1 MNKTK
6 VYEEYIGHMTIV
18 TAAAFCNC
26 GMTFME
32 AVQCRPLELYSA
44 QCV

>member
-1 MNKTK
+1 MSKTE
-6 VYEEYIGHMTIV
+6 VHEEYIGNLTV
-18 TAAAFCNC
+18 FAAVAFYNC

-32 AVQCRPLELYSA
+32 AMCRPLELYSV